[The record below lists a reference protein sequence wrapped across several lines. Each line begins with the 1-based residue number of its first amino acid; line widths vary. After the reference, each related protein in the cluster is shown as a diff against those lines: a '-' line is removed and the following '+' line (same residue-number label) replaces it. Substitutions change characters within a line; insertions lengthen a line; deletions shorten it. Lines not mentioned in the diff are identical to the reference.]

1 MTEPLLLLVDD
12 AREMGL
18 IVARLAARAGCAL
31 EHCPDAYSAWDF
43 LRAKVP
49 DLLLLD
55 VNLVGMSGPE
65 LCRRVRETPGLAAL
79 PVAVFTHEGLSDDVA
94 AGLEAG
100 ADFLFPKDLVLSPEA
115 WGTRLAEILQTVR
128 SRRAGMPLRW
138 DEEATHFPVPPD
150 WIAKVNGALRLPA
163 LRGPGPPV
171 VRVLLRRAL
180 SLVFGPS
187 ETDSWLTSDGCELDA
202 TRVPPAAAR
211 DAIGLADAL
220 AEQVWCVLG
229 SSAGT
234 PFRGVLAAAFPGLSE
249 PLTR

>member
-12 AREMGL
+12 AREMAL
-18 IVARLAARAGCAL
+18 IVARLSRRAGCTL

-43 LRAKVP
+43 LQAKPP

-55 VNLVGMSGPE
+55 VNLVGMSGPD
-65 LCRRVRETPGLAAL
+65 LCRRVRETPRLAAL

-100 ADFLFPKDLVLSPEA
+100 ADFLFAKDLVLAAEA
-115 WGTRLAEILQTVR
+115 WSARLAEILQAVR
-128 SRRAGMPLRW
+128 SRRAKVPLRW
-138 DEEATHFPVPPD
+138 ERETTHFPVPTD
-150 WIAKVNGALRLPA
+150 WIAIVNGALRLPA

-180 SLVFGPS
+180 SQVFSPS
-187 ETDSWLTSDGCELDA
+187 ETDSWLTPDGCALDA
-202 TRVPPAAAR
+202 TREPPAAAR
-211 DAIGLADAL
+211 DVIALADAL

-234 PFRGVLAAAFPGLSE
+234 PFRSALAAAIPGLSE
-249 PLTR
+249 PLTS

>member
-12 AREMGL
+12 AREMSL
-18 IVARLAARAGCAL
+18 IVSRLARRAGCGLHHCGDGPSAL
-31 EHCPDAYSAWDF
+31 SF
-43 LRAKVP
+43 LAERIP

-55 VNLVGMSGPE
+55 INLPGMSGPD
-65 LCRRVRETPGLAAL
+65 LCQQVRQSPRLAGL

-100 ADFLFPKDLVLSPEA
+100 ADFLFWKDLVVAPEA
-115 WGTRLAEILQTVR
+115 WAARLAEILQTVR
-128 SRRAGMPLRW
+128 SRRADAPLRW
-138 DEEATHFPVPPD
+138 EREATHFPIPTD
-150 WIAKVNGALRLPA
+150 WIAILNGALRLPA

-180 SLVFGPS
+180 SQVFGPS
-187 ETDSWLTSDGCELDA
+187 ETDSWLTADGCALDA

-220 AEQVWCVLG
+220 AEQVRCVLG

-234 PFRGVLAAAFPGLSE
+234 PIRGALAAAIPGLSE
-249 PLTR
+249 PQTR